1 MRSSRP
7 ASGTKDASPAERKRK
22 AGLRTP
28 GDRRVRATA
37 AQEKVPNS
45 SKAPP
50 TTRCSPCICCSLFF
64 CQALGVAEWRFSARA
79 ALAST
84 LADRAFASVYSLFDV
99 RAPQLPG
106 KRATLTAETGMMV

>member
-1 MRSSRP
+1 
-7 ASGTKDASPAERKRK
+7 
-22 AGLRTP
+22 
-28 GDRRVRATA
+28 
-37 AQEKVPNS
+37 
-45 SKAPP
+45 
-50 TTRCSPCICCSLFF
+50 
-64 CQALGVAEWRFSARA
+64 VAEWRFSARA